1 MRLSVGVAQ
10 DGWGII
16 SSCCVDSDA
25 ARALPRSNCLSGV
38 AAALAEPYSFGPDPM
53 NVLYEETGSFK
64 VGAVLAESDS
74 ALQVEAAHGKR
85 SKIKATSVL
94 LRFEAPP
101 LGELVATAEAL
112 AAEIDT
118 DFLWQCCGEQ
128 EFGFADLAREY
139 CGHAPSA
146 LEAAAILVKLQ
157 SAPMYF
163 YRKGRGR
170 FRAAPADTLKA
181 ALASVEKK
189 RVQELQ
195 IQAWA
200 DQLQGGTVPEALRAV
215 LPQLLYQPDRNR
227 IETKALELACTASG
241 LSAAKLFERA
251 GALPSSHDYH
261 LGAFLFE
268 FHGRESGFPE
278 GIAVD
283 EPPELPLA
291 QVAAFSLDDAST
303 TEIDDAFSL
312 TRLANGRYRVGIHI
326 AAPALGFAPGSAV
339 DRIARARLSTTYIP
353 GQKITMLPPEVIERY
368 TLAEGRACPAVS
380 LYLDINPLSHLVE
393 GQETRVERVNI
404 AANLRHHQVEALDA
418 AFLAGEERGELP
430 FESELYFLWR
440 LALELEA
447 ARGKPAVHQDRIDYS
462 FYVENERV
470 RIVERKRGAPLDKL
484 VSELMISANNNWGRL
499 LADRGI
505 PAIYRAQSNG
515 KVRMTTVASAH
526 QGLGVSHYIW
536 ASSPLRRYIDLL
548 NQWQLLACISGTA
561 PPFARNSAELLAA
574 MREFELTYAAYDQ
587 FQSKME
593 HYWCL
598 RWLLQEQ
605 VRRST
610 AQVLRDNL
618 VKFEGIPLYVR
629 VPSLPELEVGT
640 RVLLDIEGI
649 DLLDNS
655 LKARYMGPAEGQ
667 I

>member
-1 MRLSVGVAQ
+1 
-10 DGWGII
+10 
-16 SSCCVDSDA
+16 
-25 ARALPRSNCLSGV
+25 
-38 AAALAEPYSFGPDPM
+38 M

-64 VGAVLAESDS
+64 VGAVLAESDTS
-74 ALQVEAAHGKR
+74 LQVEAAHGKR
-85 SKIKATSVL
+85 SKIKAASVL

-101 LGELVATAEAL
+101 LAELMGKAETL

-118 DFLWQCCGEQ
+118 DFLWQCCGAA

-139 CGHAPSA
+139 CGHAPNA
-146 LEAAAILVKLQ
+146 LEAAAILIKLQ

-163 YRKGRGR
+163 YRKGKGR

-189 RVQELQ
+189 RMQETQIRSWADELQ
-195 IQAWA
+195 R
-200 DQLQGGTVPEALRAV
+200 GTVPEALRAV
-215 LPQLLYQPDRNR
+215 LPQLLYRPDRNR
-227 IETKALELACTASG
+227 IEAKALDLACEASG

-268 FHGRESGFPE
+268 HFACDGDFSEDISVG
-278 GIAVD
+278 

-291 QVAAFSLDDAST
+291 TVAAFSLDDAST

-326 AAPALGFAPGSAV
+326 AAPGLGFAPGSAL
-339 DRIARARLSTTYIP
+339 DKIARARLSTTYIP
-353 GQKITMLPPEVIERY
+353 GRKITMLPPPLIERY
-368 TLAEGRACPAVS
+368 TLAEGRNCPVVS

-393 GQETRVERVNI
+393 GQETRIERVHI

-430 FESELYFLWR
+430 FEAELFFLWR

-447 ARGKPAVHQDRIDYS
+447 ARGKPATQQDRIDYN

-470 RIVERKRGAPLDKL
+470 SIVERRRGAPLDKL
-484 VSELMISANNNWGRL
+484 VAELMISANNNWGRL
-499 LADRGI
+499 LADRGV
-505 PAIYRAQSNG
+505 PAIYRTQSDG
-515 KVRMTTVASAH
+515 KVRMTTVASPH
-526 QGLGVSHYIW
+526 QGLGVSHYVW

-548 NQWQLLACISGTA
+548 NQWQLLACLSGTA
-561 PPFARNSAELLAA
+561 PPFAKNSADLLAA
-574 MREFELTYAAYDQ
+574 MREFELAYAAYDQ

-605 VRRST
+605 VTLSK

-629 VPSLPELEVGT
+629 VPSLPDLEMGS
-640 RVLLDIEGI
+640 RVLLEIEGI
-649 DLLDNS
+649 DLIDNS
-655 LKARYMGPAEGQ
+655 VKARYKGPAES
-667 I
+667 

>member
-1 MRLSVGVAQ
+1 M
-10 DGWGII
+10 
-16 SSCCVDSDA
+16 
-25 ARALPRSNCLSGV
+25 
-38 AAALAEPYSFGPDPM
+38 AAATEQPYSSGFDPM

-74 ALQVEAAHGKR
+74 SLQVEAAHGRR
-85 SKIKATSVL
+85 SKIKAASVL
-94 LRFEAPP
+94 LRFDVPP
-101 LGELVATAEAL
+101 LAELMGKAETL

-118 DFLWQCCGEQ
+118 DFLWQCCGEA

-146 LEAAAILVKLQ
+146 LEAASILIKLQ

-163 YRKGRGR
+163 YRKGKGR

-181 ALASVEKK
+181 ALAGVEK
-189 RVQELQ
+189 RRLQEEQIRSWAQELQ
-195 IQAWA
+195 R
-200 DQLQGGTVPEALRAV
+200 GTLPEPLHAI
-215 LPQLLYQPDRNR
+215 LPQLLYRPDRNR
-227 IETKALELACTASG
+227 IETKALELACEASG
-241 LSAAKLFERA
+241 LSAARLVERA

-261 LGAFLFE
+261 LGGFLFE
-268 FHGRESGFPE
+268 NFDGDAGFSE
-278 GIAVD
+278 DISVGD
-283 EPPELPLA
+283 PPELPLA
-291 QVAAFSLDDAST
+291 AVAAFSLDDAST

-326 AAPALGFAPGSAV
+326 AAPALGFAPASAM
-339 DRIARARLSTTYIP
+339 DKIARARMSTAYIP
-353 GQKITMLPPEVIERY
+353 GRKITMLPPQVIERY
-368 TLAEGRACPAVS
+368 TLAEGRTCPAVS
-380 LYLDINPLSHLVE
+380 LYLDINPLSYLVE
-393 GQETRVERVNI
+393 SQETRVERVRI

-430 FESELYFLWR
+430 FEAELFFLWR

-447 ARGKPAVHQDRIDYS
+447 ARGKPATQPDRVDYN

-470 RIVERKRGAPLDKL
+470 SIVERRRGAPLDKL
-484 VSELMISANNNWGRL
+484 VAELMISANNNWGRL

-505 PAIYRAQSNG
+505 PAIYRTQSNG
-515 KVRMTTVASAH
+515 KVRMTTVPSPH

-548 NQWQLLACISGTA
+548 NQWQLLACLAATA
-561 PPFARNSAELLAA
+561 PPFGKNSADLLAA
-574 MREFELTYAAYDQ
+574 VREFELTYATYDQ

-605 VRRST
+605 VTLAR
-610 AQVLRDNL
+610 AQVLRENL

-629 VPSLPELEVGT
+629 IPSLPDLEVGS
-640 RVLLDIEGI
+640 RVLLEIEGI
-649 DLLDNS
+649 DLIDNS
-655 LKARYMGPAEGQ
+655 VKARYKGSAEG
-667 I
+667 

>member
-1 MRLSVGVAQ
+1 
-10 DGWGII
+10 
-16 SSCCVDSDA
+16 
-25 ARALPRSNCLSGV
+25 
-38 AAALAEPYSFGPDPM
+38 
-53 NVLYEETGSFK
+53 
-64 VGAVLAESDS
+64 
-74 ALQVEAAHGKR
+74 
-85 SKIKATSVL
+85 VL
-94 LRFEAPP
+94 LRFQAPP
-101 LGELVATAEAL
+101 LAELMGNAEAL

-118 DFLWQCCGEQ
+118 DFLWQCCDEA

-139 CGHAPSA
+139 CGHAPNT
-146 LEAAAILVKLQ
+146 LEAAAILIKLQ

-163 YRKGRGR
+163 YRKGKGR
-170 FRAAPADTLKA
+170 FRAAPAETLNA

-189 RVQELQ
+189 RLQEEQ
-195 IQAWA
+195 MHTWA
-200 DQLQGGTVPEALRAV
+200 DDLQRGTVPDALQAI

-227 IETKALELACTASG
+227 VETKALELACEASG

-268 FHGRESGFPE
+268 FFPRDSGSSE
-278 GIAVD
+278 NIHVG
-283 EPPELPLA
+283 EPPQLPLA
-291 QVAAFSLDDAST
+291 EVPAFSLDDAST

-326 AAPALGFAPGSAV
+326 AAPGLGFAPGSAV
-339 DRIARARLSTTYIP
+339 DKIARARLSTAYIP
-353 GQKITMLPPEVIERY
+353 GQKITMLPPQVIERY
-368 TLAEGRACPAVS
+368 TLAEGRECPAVS
-380 LYLDINPLSHLVE
+380 LYLDINPLSHVVE
-393 GQETRVERVNI
+393 GQETRIERVKI

-430 FESELYFLWR
+430 FEAELFFLWR

-447 ARGKPAVHQDRIDYS
+447 ARGKPAAHQDRVDYN

-470 RIVERKRGAPLDKL
+470 SIVERKRGAPLDKL

-499 LADRGI
+499 LADRGV

-515 KVRMTTVASAH
+515 KVRLTTVASPH
-526 QGLGVSHYIW
+526 QGLGVSHYVW

-548 NQWQLLACISGTA
+548 NQWQLLACLSGTT
-561 PPFARNSAELLAA
+561 PPFGKNSADLLAA

-587 FQSKME
+587 FQGKME

-605 VRRST
+605 VTLSK

-618 VKFEGIPLYVR
+618 VKFERIPLYVR
-629 VPSLPELEVGT
+629 VPSLPELDAGS
-640 RVLLDIEGI
+640 RVLLEIEGI
-649 DLLDNS
+649 DLIDNS
-655 LKARYMGPAEGQ
+655 VKARYKGLAEG
-667 I
+667 

>member
-1 MRLSVGVAQ
+1 
-10 DGWGII
+10 
-16 SSCCVDSDA
+16 
-25 ARALPRSNCLSGV
+25 
-38 AAALAEPYSFGPDPM
+38 M

-64 VGAVLAESDS
+64 VGAVLAEGDAS
-74 ALQVEAAHGKR
+74 LQIEAVHGKR
-85 SKIKATSVL
+85 SKIKAANVL

-101 LGELVATAEAL
+101 LAEFMAKAEAL
-112 AAEIDT
+112 AAEMDT
-118 DFLWQCCGEQ
+118 DFLWQCCADA
-128 EFGFADLAREY
+128 EFGFAELAREY

-163 YRKGRGR
+163 YRKGKGR

-181 ALASVEKK
+181 ALAGVEK
-189 RVQELQ
+189 RRLQEEQIRDWAGELQ
-195 IQAWA
+195 RGSVPAA
-200 DQLQGGTVPEALRAV
+200 LQAV
-215 LPQLLYQPDRNR
+215 LPQLLYRPDRNR
-227 IETKALELACTASG
+227 IETKALELACEASG

-261 LGAFLFE
+261 LGAFLVE
-268 FHGRESGFPE
+268 HHAGEAGFPA
-278 GIAVD
+278 GFDAG

-291 QVAAFSLDDAST
+291 AVSAFSLDDAST

-326 AAPALGFAPGSAV
+326 AAPALGFTPGTAL
-339 DRIARARLSTTYIP
+339 DQIARGRMSTTYIP
-353 GQKITMLPPEVIERY
+353 GRKITMLPPQVIERY
-368 TLAEGRACPAVS
+368 TLAEGRDCPAVS

-393 GQETRVERVNI
+393 GQETRVERVRI

-418 AFLAGEERGELP
+418 AFLAGAERGELP
-430 FESELYFLWR
+430 FEAELFFLWQ

-447 ARGKPAVHQDRIDYS
+447 ARGKPATQQDRVDYN
-462 FYVENERV
+462 FYVENEHV
-470 RIVERKRGAPLDKL
+470 SIVERRRGAPLDKL
-484 VSELMISANNNWGRL
+484 VAELMISANNNWGRL
-499 LADRGI
+499 LADRGV
-505 PAIYRAQSNG
+505 PAIYRTQANG
-515 KVRMTTVASAH
+515 KVRMTTVASPH

-548 NQWQLLACISGTA
+548 NQWQLLACLAGTA
-561 PPFARNSAELLAA
+561 PHFGKNSADLQAA

-605 VRRST
+605 VTLAR
-610 AQVLRDNL
+610 AQVLRDKL

-629 VPSLPELEVGT
+629 VASLPELEVGS
-640 RVLLDIEGI
+640 RVLLEIEGV
-649 DLLDNS
+649 DLIDNS
-655 LKARYMGPAEGQ
+655 VSARYKGSAEAWEQ
-667 I
+667 S

>member
-1 MRLSVGVAQ
+1 
-10 DGWGII
+10 
-16 SSCCVDSDA
+16 
-25 ARALPRSNCLSGV
+25 
-38 AAALAEPYSFGPDPM
+38 M

-64 VGAVLAESDS
+64 VGAVLAESDTS
-74 ALQVEAAHGKR
+74 LQVEAAHGKR
-85 SKIKATSVL
+85 SKIKAASVL

-101 LGELVATAEAL
+101 LAELMGKAETL

-118 DFLWQCCGEQ
+118 DFLWQCCGAA

-139 CGHAPSA
+139 CGHAPNA
-146 LEAAAILVKLQ
+146 LEAAAILIKLQ

-163 YRKGRGR
+163 YRKGKGR

-189 RVQELQ
+189 RMQEMQIRSWADELQ
-195 IQAWA
+195 R
-200 DQLQGGTVPEALRAV
+200 GTVPEALRAV
-215 LPQLLYQPDRNR
+215 LPQLLYRPDRNR
-227 IETKALELACTASG
+227 IEAKALDLACEASG

-268 FHGRESGFPE
+268 HFACDGDFSEDISVG
-278 GIAVD
+278 

-291 QVAAFSLDDAST
+291 TVAAFSLDDAST

-326 AAPALGFAPGSAV
+326 AAPGLGFAPGSAL
-339 DRIARARLSTTYIP
+339 DKIARARLSTTYIP
-353 GQKITMLPPEVIERY
+353 GRKITMLPPPLIERY
-368 TLAEGRACPAVS
+368 TLAEGRNCPVVS

-393 GQETRVERVNI
+393 GQETRIERVHI

-418 AFLAGEERGELP
+418 AFLAGEDRGELP
-430 FESELYFLWR
+430 FEAELFFLWR

-447 ARGKPAVHQDRIDYS
+447 ARGKPATQQDRIDYN

-470 RIVERKRGAPLDKL
+470 SIVERRRGAPLDKL
-484 VSELMISANNNWGRL
+484 VAELMISANNNWGRL
-499 LADRGI
+499 LADRGV
-505 PAIYRAQSNG
+505 PAIYRTQSDG
-515 KVRMTTVASAH
+515 KVRMTTVASPH
-526 QGLGVSHYIW
+526 QGLGVSHYVW

-548 NQWQLLACISGTA
+548 NQWQLLACLSGAA
-561 PPFARNSAELLAA
+561 PPFAKNSADLLAA
-574 MREFELTYAAYDQ
+574 MREFELAYAAYDQ

-605 VRRST
+605 VTLSK

-629 VPSLPELEVGT
+629 VPSLPDLEMGS
-640 RVLLDIEGI
+640 RVLLEIEGI
-649 DLLDNS
+649 DLIDNS
-655 LKARYMGPAEGQ
+655 VKARYKGPAES
-667 I
+667 

>member
-1 MRLSVGVAQ
+1 
-10 DGWGII
+10 
-16 SSCCVDSDA
+16 
-25 ARALPRSNCLSGV
+25 
-38 AAALAEPYSFGPDPM
+38 M

-64 VGAVLAESDS
+64 VGAVLTESDTS
-74 ALQVEAAHGKR
+74 LQVEAAHGKR
-85 SKIKATSVL
+85 SKIKAASVL
-94 LRFEAPP
+94 LRFQAPP
-101 LGELVATAEAL
+101 LAEIMGKAEAL

-118 DFLWQCCGEQ
+118 DFLWQCCGAE
-128 EFGFADLAREY
+128 EFGFAELAREY

-146 LEAAAILVKLQ
+146 LEAAAILIKLQ

-163 YRKGRGR
+163 YRKGKGH

-189 RVQELQ
+189 RIQDEQ
-195 IQAWA
+195 IRAWA
-200 DQLQGGTVPEALRAV
+200 DELQRGTVPEALLAM
-215 LPQLLYQPDRNR
+215 LPQLLYRPDRNR
-227 IETKALELACTASG
+227 IETKALELACEASG
-241 LSAAKLFERA
+241 LTAAKLFQRA

-268 FHGRESGFPE
+268 YFPRDKGVFES
-278 GIAVD
+278 IAAD
-283 EPPELPLA
+283 EPPSLPLA
-291 QVAAFSLDDAST
+291 DVVAFSLDDATT

-326 AAPALGFAPGSAV
+326 AAPALGFAPGSAL
-339 DRIARARLSTTYIP
+339 DQIARARLSTAYIP
-353 GQKITMLPPEVIERY
+353 GQKITMLPPQVIERY
-368 TLAEGRACPAVS
+368 TLAEGRDCPAVS

-393 GQETRVERVNI
+393 GQETRIERVRI

-430 FESELYFLWR
+430 FEAELFFLWR

-447 ARGKPAVHQDRIDYS
+447 ARGKPAAHQDRVDYN
-462 FYVENERV
+462 FYVESERV
-470 RIVERKRGAPLDKL
+470 SIVERRRGAPLDKL

-499 LADRGI
+499 LADRGV
-505 PAIYRAQSNG
+505 PAIYRTQANG
-515 KVRMTTVASAH
+515 KVRMTTVASPH

-548 NQWQLLACISGTA
+548 NQWQLIACLSGTA
-561 PPFARNSAELLAA
+561 PPFGKNSSDLLAA

-587 FQSKME
+587 FQGKME

-605 VRRST
+605 VT
-610 AQVLRDNL
+610 LAKAQVLRDNL

-629 VPSLPELEVGT
+629 VPSLPDLEIGT
-640 RVLLDIEGI
+640 RVLLEIEGI
-649 DLLDNS
+649 DLIDNS
-655 LKARYMGPAEGQ
+655 VKARYKGSAES
-667 I
+667 

>member
-1 MRLSVGVAQ
+1 M
-10 DGWGII
+10 
-16 SSCCVDSDA
+16 
-25 ARALPRSNCLSGV
+25 
-38 AAALAEPYSFGPDPM
+38 AAALDQPYAFGPDSM

-64 VGAVLAESDS
+64 VGTVLAESDAS
-74 ALQVEAAHGKR
+74 LQVEAPHGKR
-85 SKIKATSVL
+85 SKIKAASVL
-94 LRFEAPP
+94 LRFAAPP
-101 LGELVATAEAL
+101 LAEIMDKAEAL

-118 DFLWQCCGEQ
+118 DFLWQCCGDA
-128 EFGFADLAREY
+128 EFGFTELAREY
-139 CGHAPSA
+139 SGHAPNA
-146 LEAAAILVKLQ
+146 LEAAAILIKLQ

-163 YRKGRGR
+163 YRKGKGR

-181 ALASVEKK
+181 ALAGVERK
-189 RVQELQ
+189 RAQEIQIRAWANELQ
-195 IQAWA
+195 HGA
-200 DQLQGGTVPEALRAV
+200 VPEALRAI

-227 IETKALELACTASG
+227 IETKAMELACEASG

-268 FHGRESGFPE
+268 YFPREGGVFES
-278 GIAVD
+278 IAAD

-291 QVAAFSLDDAST
+291 DVAAFSLDDAST

-326 AAPALGFAPGSAV
+326 AAPALGFAPGSAL
-339 DRIARARLSTTYIP
+339 DKIARGRLSTAYIP
-353 GQKITMLPPEVIERY
+353 GQKITMLPPQVIERY
-368 TLAEGRACPAVS
+368 TLAEGRVCPALS

-393 GQETRVERVNI
+393 GQETRIERVKI

-430 FESELYFLWR
+430 FEAELFFLWQ

-447 ARGKPAVHQDRIDYS
+447 ARGKPATQQDRVDYN

-470 RIVERKRGAPLDKL
+470 SIVERRRGAPLDKL
-484 VSELMISANNNWGRL
+484 VAELMISANNNWGRL
-499 LADRGI
+499 LADRGV
-505 PAIYRAQSNG
+505 PAIYRAQANG
-515 KVRMTTVASAH
+515 KVRMTTVPSPH
-526 QGLGVSHYIW
+526 QGLGVSHYVW
-536 ASSPLRRYIDLL
+536 ASSPLRRYIDLV
-548 NQWQLLACISGTA
+548 NQWQLLACLSGTA
-561 PPFARNSAELLAA
+561 PPFGKNSADLQAA

-587 FQSKME
+587 FQGKME

-605 VRRST
+605 VKLSK

-629 VPSLPELEVGT
+629 VPSLPELEMGS

-649 DLLDNS
+649 DLIDNS
-655 LKARYMGPAEGQ
+655 VKARYKGPVER
-667 I
+667 

>member
-1 MRLSVGVAQ
+1 
-10 DGWGII
+10 
-16 SSCCVDSDA
+16 
-25 ARALPRSNCLSGV
+25 
-38 AAALAEPYSFGPDPM
+38 M

-64 VGAVLAESDS
+64 VGAVLAESDTS
-74 ALQVEAAHGKR
+74 LQVEAAHGKR
-85 SKIKATSVL
+85 SKIKAASVL

-101 LGELVATAEAL
+101 LAELVGKAETL

-118 DFLWQCCGEQ
+118 DFLWQCCGAA

-139 CGHAPSA
+139 CGHAPNA
-146 LEAAAILVKLQ
+146 LEAAAILIKLQ

-163 YRKGRGR
+163 YRKGKGR

-189 RVQELQ
+189 RMQEMQIRSWADELQ
-195 IQAWA
+195 R
-200 DQLQGGTVPEALRAV
+200 GTVPEALRAV
-215 LPQLLYQPDRNR
+215 LPQLLYRPDRNR
-227 IETKALELACTASG
+227 IEAKALDLACEASG

-268 FHGRESGFPE
+268 HFACDGDFSEDISVG
-278 GIAVD
+278 

-291 QVAAFSLDDAST
+291 TVAAFSLDDAST

-326 AAPALGFAPGSAV
+326 AAPGLGFAPGSAL
-339 DRIARARLSTTYIP
+339 DKIARARLSTTYIP
-353 GQKITMLPPEVIERY
+353 GRKITMLPPPLIERY
-368 TLAEGRACPAVS
+368 TLAEGRNCPVVS

-393 GQETRVERVNI
+393 GQATRIERVHI

-430 FESELYFLWR
+430 FEAELFFLWR

-447 ARGKPAVHQDRIDYS
+447 ARGKPATQQDRIDYN

-470 RIVERKRGAPLDKL
+470 SIVERRRGAPLDKL
-484 VSELMISANNNWGRL
+484 VAELMISANNNWGRL
-499 LADRGI
+499 LADRGV
-505 PAIYRAQSNG
+505 PAIYRTQSDG
-515 KVRMTTVASAH
+515 KVRMTTVASPH
-526 QGLGVSHYIW
+526 QGLGVSHYVW

-548 NQWQLLACISGTA
+548 NQWQLLACLSGTA
-561 PPFARNSAELLAA
+561 PPFAKNSADLLAA
-574 MREFELTYAAYDQ
+574 MREFELAYAAYDQ

-605 VRRST
+605 VTLSK

-629 VPSLPELEVGT
+629 VPSLPDLEMGS
-640 RVLLDIEGI
+640 RVLLEIEGI
-649 DLLDNS
+649 DLIDNS
-655 LKARYMGPAEGQ
+655 VKARYKGPAES
-667 I
+667 